1 MFRLGQ
7 ALSFALVV
15 ATLTLVTA
23 ALSAW
28 IGAQGAMVAAVLTA
42 SVEVHA
48 AVATLAGQFARGA
61 LDPAQARVWMAA
73 LLGAGLVAKSA
84 MAWISGGRVYGL
96 RVASGLLAALA
107 AGIAV
112 AVALA

>member
-1 MFRLGQ
+1 
-7 ALSFALVV
+7 
-15 ATLTLVTA
+15 
-23 ALSAW
+23 
-28 IGAQGAMVAAVLTA
+28 
-42 SVEVHA
+42 
-48 AVATLAGQFARGA
+48 
-61 LDPAQARVWMAA
+61 MAA